1 MHRAG
6 DRGASGPYDR
16 VRSMK
21 HFALAFALVL
31 AACSAPVARHD
42 VPAPLAPS
50 IEDAHA
56 APGAAWVREHYEK
69 REVMIPMRDGV
80 RLFTSLYVPRDRSR
94 SYPILLRRTP
104 YSCSPYGV
112 EAFPDSLGPSALFTR
127 SRYVFATQDVRG
139 AYRSEGVF
147 VDMRPKAATG
157 ACDETTDAWDTIDWL
172 VKHVPECNG
181 RVGMH
186 GISYPGFYAAAGMID
201 AHPALKAVSPQAPIA
216 DWWYDDF
223 RHHGALFLPHAF
235 NFLASFGRPRPE
247 PVSER
252 KFRFEHGT
260 QDGYDFFQR
269 LGPLANANE
278 RHFKGEIAFW
288 NDLAAHPNYDEF
300 WHARNLL
307 PRLERVAPAVL
318 VVGGWFDAEDLY
330 GPLQIYRSVEEKNPG
345 VFNALVM
352 GPWSHGGW
360 ARTEGDRLG
369 QARFGSRT
377 ARTYREDIEFTF
389 FERALKEGQLAKLPE
404 ASVFD
409 TGANAWRAFDAW
421 PPKDG
426 TTHMLWFAKG
436 GALAASEPAAGG
448 YDEFV
453 SDPARPVPF
462 TQAIATGMTK
472 EYMTEDQRFASR
484 RPDVLTYRSDVLDA
498 PLVLAGPIVA
508 DLLVSTSGTDADWIV
523 KVIDQFPDD
532 APEPANEEALDPGQ
546 KHSGYQMLVRSEVIR
561 GRFREDRSRPEPF
574 TPNEATRVRLPLQD
588 VMHTFKP
595 GHRLVVQ
602 VQSTWF
608 PLVDLN
614 PQTYVENLFD
624 ARESDFVKATHR
636 VFAGSRVEVSR
647 LAR

>member
-1 MHRAG
+1 MNHHAILL
-6 DRGASGPYDR
+6 
-16 VRSMK
+16 
-21 HFALAFALVL
+21 ALL
-31 AACSAPVARHD
+31 AAGCSAPAERAD
-42 VPAPLAPS
+42 VEVRAATS
-50 IEDAHA
+50 IEDPHV
-56 APGAAWVREHYEK
+56 APGREWVRAHYEK
-69 REVMIPMRDGV
+69 REVMVPMRDGT
-80 RLFTSLYVPRDRSR
+80 RLFTSLFVPRDRSR

-104 YSCSPYGV
+104 YSCSPYGSD
-112 EAFPDSLGPSALFTR
+112 AFPDSLGPSALLAR
-127 SRYVFATQDVRG
+127 SQYVFVTQDVRG
-139 AYRSEGVF
+139 AYRSEGTF
-147 VDMRPKAATG
+147 VDMRPKAVAG

-235 NFLASFGRPRPE
+235 NFLASFGRPRPT

-252 KFRFEHGT
+252 SFRFDHGT
-260 QDGYDFFQR
+260 LDGYDFFQR
-269 LGPLANANE
+269 LGPLSNANE

-300 WHARNLL
+300 WQARNLL

-330 GPLQIYRSVEEKNPG
+330 GPLQIYRSVEAKNPG
-345 VFNALVM
+345 VYNALVM

-377 ARTYREDIEFTF
+377 ARTYREEIEFTF
-389 FERALKEGQLAKLPE
+389 FERALKSDQLAALPE

-409 TGANAWRAFDAW
+409 TGANEWRSFDAW
-421 PPKDG
+421 PPKDASPR
-426 TTHMLWFAKG
+426 TLWLESG
-436 GALAASEPAAGG
+436 GALVPREPAQGG
-448 YDEFV
+448 FDEFV

-484 RPDVLTYRSDVLDA
+484 RPDVLTYRTDVLDA
-498 PLVLAGPIVA
+498 PLELAGPIVA

-532 APEPANEEALDPGQ
+532 AAEPAGEEALDPGQ
-546 KHSGYQMLVRSEVIR
+546 KRSGYQMLVRSEVIR
-561 GRFREDRSRPEPF
+561 GRFREDRSRPKPF
-574 TPNEATRVRLPLQD
+574 TPNEQTRVRLPLQD
-588 VMHTFKP
+588 VMHTFRP

-624 ARESDFVKATHR
+624 ARPADFVKATHR
-636 VFAGSRVEVSR
+636 VLHGSRIELSR
-647 LAR
+647 ISR